1 MNDLISRQAAID
13 ALDRIFDRCEEIE
26 AHLPEGDP
34 DRTGYKM
41 YPDYMTVWKYLHQLP
56 SAQTEERTETHACDC
71 ISRQAAVD
79 VLEKIPVREFKKSD
93 DGLLDALVSIGQV
106 YNALKK
112 LPSAQTEPQWIPCS
126 EKLPEEYGEYRIT
139 WTTSA

>member
-1 MNDLISRQAAID
+1 MSDLIKTQAAID

-56 SAQTEERTETHACDC
+56 SAQPE
-71 ISRQAAVD
+71 Q
-79 VLEKIPVREFKKSD
+79 
-93 DGLLDALVSIGQV
+93 
-106 YNALKK
+106 
-112 LPSAQTEPQWIPCS
+112 QWIPCS
-126 EKLPEEYGEYRIT
+126 EPPTEHGFYHEILLYGKDGNYAVGWYDEDYFTWDDRFDMDTPVAWKPLPEPWRGEKHGET
-139 WTTSA
+139 